1 MESTRSYRGH
11 VANGQIALDEP
22 IALPEGAAVSVR
34 LLKSAAA
41 PAASRLTRRQILQLP
56 LDQRRQLLASQ
67 SERLTDL
74 YASDADRTEWQGGD
88 ILE

>member
-1 MESTRSYRGH
+1 MQTTRSYRGH

-22 IALPEGAAVSVR
+22 IVLPEGALVSVR
-34 LLKSAAA
+34 LLKSGAA
-41 PAASRLTRRQILQLP
+41 PVGSRLTRRQILQMP
-56 LDQRRQLLASQ
+56 VEQRRQLLARQ
-67 SERLTDL
+67 SERLSDF